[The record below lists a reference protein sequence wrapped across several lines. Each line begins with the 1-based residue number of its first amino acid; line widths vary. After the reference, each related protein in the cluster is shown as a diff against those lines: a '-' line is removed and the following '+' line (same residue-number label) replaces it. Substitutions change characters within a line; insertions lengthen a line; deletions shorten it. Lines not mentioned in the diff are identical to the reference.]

1 MKGKERE
8 HEVDPKEERS
18 VRLFSGFVMHEARY
32 TEHEKESKQG
42 TDEIK
47 KLKEELQELKTRSA
61 IETSSQYARKHSG
74 TSRKS
79 IDEWVQTKIR
89 HHPQICFLKLSSFS
103 RLGYVASRVLSLLYS
118 CR

>member
-1 MKGKERE
+1 
-8 HEVDPKEERS
+8 
-18 VRLFSGFVMHEARY
+18 MHEARY

-74 TSRKS
+74 PPRKS
-79 IDEWVQTKIR
+79 IENR
-89 HHPQICFLKLSSFS
+89 
-103 RLGYVASRVLSLLYS
+103 
-118 CR
+118 